1 MAEKQ
6 EQVSSAGSPEN
17 TTEHWLA
24 SGVSRAAGLLKNGN
38 VVDSFKNQ
46 LHSMAISE
54 ANQVVQNWL
63 QRYGTIK
70 LQANVDDRGRLE
82 GSQFDMLLPLYDIE
96 KQMAFTQF
104 GLRHINSRT
113 TANFGLGQRH
123 FFDTSLLGYN
133 AFLDHDI
140 TRDHTR
146 IGIGAEYARD
156 FMKFGA
162 NGYFRA
168 SGWKEGKKLQDYDE
182 RPANGFDLRAEG
194 YMPTYPQLG
203 GKLVYEQYFGHEV
216 GLLSEEHRQKNPAV
230 FTLGASYTPIP
241 LVTLGIDR
249 KQSAQGHGET
259 LFNFGLSYELG
270 TPWSEQVNPG
280 VVAFK
285 RSLQGGRYDLVERNN
300 QIVLEHRK
308 KDLVHLTIENRI
320 SGRGNEIMPL
330 NVTIRSKYGLK
341 EIIWDTAA
349 LEAGGG
355 QLEKVAPSI
364 RGGTHYRLTLPPYHD
379 KGNNTYILSGIAYDN
394 EGNASERAETQVR
407 VLSSEIAIDHSGFEV
422 PHTAMLADGKTQTAL
437 WLKLLD
443 KDGNVVRGASDSIE
457 LFSDLKGLKG
467 QGKNPELDSK
477 PKETPE
483 NSGIYKVL
491 VTSGEKYGKWEIQ
504 AAVDGHELS
513 PAVIDFSASLAEI
526 ADVEKSQFRVSKE
539 GALDPDESVTFGL
552 TLFDK
557 NGNVI
562 TGAEDYLKL
571 ELNDSGLYSQG
582 KKPSVGQVK
591 ELPSG
596 SGQYEWSVKGDG
608 TKGQLG
614 VTISVEGRAIK
625 TINVIFGNTLAD
637 TVSDAYS
644 KISVDVTQLEVDENH
659 KQQTTLRLELK
670 DAQNKPITGVQQ
682 HIHFSGTG
690 LSGPGSEPTIGKTQ
704 EDPNH
709 PGTYT
714 ATLTAGTQTGEW
726 TIMLDIDG
734 KTLNQIVGRI
744 TFASL
749 LADSVNDKTSTLTIN
764 PRTLEAGTGKL
775 AHIQLMLKD
784 KDGQPMTGKASHI
797 AFEGSQLPGS
807 GTDPEIVDI
816 REDENNQGT
825 YIATIQAGSKSGQW
839 KVTLKVDDV
848 KLDQIAASIN
858 FEPSLADRINE
869 SKSTFAVAT
878 KKLEANNHM
887 KTEISLI
894 LKDNDNQPITGAQE
908 YIHFDLSKL
917 SGHGNPPE
925 IGAVQEEEGVPGT
938 YKATLMAGG
947 QAGSLTVTPKV
958 GEKVLSSLSDTVEFT
973 PAILPKISKL
983 KLQVVTESYPYN
995 EQILMVGRSLK
1006 VDYEFDSNGSN
1017 GTDNS
1022 FYAWGKKGETAA
1034 AVKELANSGDNGNKP
1049 DLQGDADSTL
1059 VKGTVKDGNGVPLYL
1074 IREEHAGEVLEFS
1087 ILARNG
1093 ENTRTNDILTRST
1106 DEPADQGNETIS
1118 KIGGGRVSN
1127 IAGSVV
1133 IKLDANGKGETLPI
1147 GIGGKSVIKLR
1158 AKSNLAANSVSDTAQ
1173 LTVSTLNKNKTP
1185 APWVHV
1191 EITLSGEDRKSKTVP
1206 DADVKTR
1213 LAPSK
1218 GNYATTKYEGYTDGT
1233 GQLVMTVSDPDGK
1246 GIQTYLRARADTLMG
1261 AVSDTHS
1268 IIFTVITSPDDDNA
1282 TYWGHMPKTV
1292 TAGGKTFHRPQ
1303 LADEKHLEDKH
1314 GYEKNNETWLRMK
1327 WSTVK
1332 EYCKYGNEFNSV
1344 LPTIADAKGLAEYNL
1359 STEDLYL
1366 YYGWPVK
1373 NGNNGYKI
1381 WTSETTSKGSK
1392 ERRAVVDLDTNT
1404 LGDNGSDDPDKGE
1417 YFIPICLK

>member
-1 MAEKQ
+1 MERKRIKLWADKQCYRIKQGVGRAMFAQIAILAAATLTPTVVVASAPSATQQGPSLSKSSTQSGDSVSSPQKTPPEKLLAEKQ

-749 LADSVNDKTSTLTIN
+749 LADSVNDKTSTLTI
-764 PRTLEAGTGKL
+764 
-775 AHIQLMLKD
+775 
-784 KDGQPMTGKASHI
+784 QP
-797 AFEGSQLPGS
+797 P
-807 GTDPEIVDI
+807 D
-816 REDENNQGT
+816 
-825 YIATIQAGSKSGQW
+825 AGS
-839 KVTLKVDDV
+839 
-848 KLDQIAASIN
+848 
-858 FEPSLADRINE
+858 R
-869 SKSTFAVAT
+869 
-878 KKLEANNHM
+878 
-887 KTEISLI
+887 
-894 LKDNDNQPITGAQE
+894 
-908 YIHFDLSKL
+908 
-917 SGHGNPPE
+917 
-925 IGAVQEEEGVPGT
+925 
-938 YKATLMAGG
+938 
-947 QAGSLTVTPKV
+947 
-958 GEKVLSSLSDTVEFT
+958 
-973 PAILPKISKL
+973 
-983 KLQVVTESYPYN
+983 
-995 EQILMVGRSLK
+995 
-1006 VDYEFDSNGSN
+1006 
-1017 GTDNS
+1017 
-1022 FYAWGKKGETAA
+1022 
-1034 AVKELANSGDNGNKP
+1034 
-1049 DLQGDADSTL
+1049 
-1059 VKGTVKDGNGVPLYL
+1059 
-1074 IREEHAGEVLEFS
+1074 
-1087 ILARNG
+1087 
-1093 ENTRTNDILTRST
+1093 
-1106 DEPADQGNETIS
+1106 
-1118 KIGGGRVSN
+1118 
-1127 IAGSVV
+1127 
-1133 IKLDANGKGETLPI
+1133 
-1147 GIGGKSVIKLR
+1147 
-1158 AKSNLAANSVSDTAQ
+1158 
-1173 LTVSTLNKNKTP
+1173 
-1185 APWVHV
+1185 
-1191 EITLSGEDRKSKTVP
+1191 
-1206 DADVKTR
+1206 
-1213 LAPSK
+1213 
-1218 GNYATTKYEGYTDGT
+1218 
-1233 GQLVMTVSDPDGK
+1233 
-1246 GIQTYLRARADTLMG
+1246 
-1261 AVSDTHS
+1261 
-1268 IIFTVITSPDDDNA
+1268 
-1282 TYWGHMPKTV
+1282 
-1292 TAGGKTFHRPQ
+1292 HR
-1303 LADEKHLEDKH
+1303 
-1314 GYEKNNETWLRMK
+1314 
-1327 WSTVK
+1327 
-1332 EYCKYGNEFNSV
+1332 
-1344 LPTIADAKGLAEYNL
+1344 
-1359 STEDLYL
+1359 
-1366 YYGWPVK
+1366 
-1373 NGNNGYKI
+1373 
-1381 WTSETTSKGSK
+1381 
-1392 ERRAVVDLDTNT
+1392 
-1404 LGDNGSDDPDKGE
+1404 
-1417 YFIPICLK
+1417 